1 MGKCPQPVTDS
12 SQKPDST
19 DSTDSVD
26 TTGLTIRQGYSFRV
40 IAVDDKPTI
49 HTTVVP
55 KPEVTMKQNPS
66 EKITPITT
74 KKPVKL

>member
-1 MGKCPQPVTDS
+1 MEKSP
-12 SQKPDST
+12 
-19 DSTDSVD
+19 TDSVD

-40 IAVDDKPTI
+40 MPVDDKPKTYK
-49 HTTVVP
+49 TVVP
-55 KPEVTMKQNPS
+55 KPEVTMGQNPS